1 MNYRIET
8 KSSGRFF
15 NVPCNVVDKYLKN
28 ADGNFIKV
36 LLCLFSYGDE
46 EISDEKISEICGI
59 DPSCV
64 ASAIEFWNKT
74 GLIKA
79 ESDKKDFVGF
89 EPIVTTN
96 TVSDKTLEIFNE
108 KKKRESTK
116 KYKASEIAQIINND
130 SDLKVF
136 FDEIQSV
143 IGRGVNYSDQLNF
156 LEIHEDCGYSPAIIL
171 LISEYCVSIGKDN
184 SAYIKTTAKDWFNK
198 GIISYEEIEKHIIK
212 LNEYHSYENLVK
224 RAFGIDIRLSKKQQE
239 YANAWSIVGFSQEL
253 LEYAYDKCVEKTGK
267 LSFAYIDK
275 ILTNLKAKGIS
286 TVKDAE
292 NESKS
297 FAQKNNAPLEKEH
310 TYDINEIDEFQ
321 KNFLLKHLK
330 QD

>member
-15 NVPCNVVDKYLKN
+15 NVPCNVVDKYLKQ
-28 ADGNFIKV
+28 ADGNFVKV

-59 DPSCV
+59 EPSCV

-96 TVSDKTLEIFNE
+96 SVSDKTLEIFNE
-108 KKKRESTK
+108 KKKRENTK

-156 LEIHEDCGYSPAIIL
+156 LEIYEDCGYSPAIIL

-184 SAYIKTTAKDWFNK
+184 SAYIKTTAKDWFGK

-212 LNEYHSYENLVK
+212 LNEYHSYENMVK

-239 YANAWSIVGFSQEL
+239 YANAWSVVGFSQEL

-292 NESKS
+292 NESKN